1 MEQERTKKQVWII
14 ALTNIATQ
22 TVLNILLNII
32 NYKLGFFAFIF
43 NYIWMEFAVFIIE
56 GVVYSR
62 LLHRHEATAGR
73 KAHHWLYSLAANVAS
88 FVIGMMIAKLMPGI
102 F

>member
-1 MEQERTKKQVWII
+1 
-14 ALTNIATQ
+14 
-22 TVLNILLNII
+22 
-32 NYKLGFFAFIF
+32 
-43 NYIWMEFAVFIIE
+43 MEFAVFIIE

-73 KAHHWLYSLAANVAS
+73 KAHPWLYSLAANVAS